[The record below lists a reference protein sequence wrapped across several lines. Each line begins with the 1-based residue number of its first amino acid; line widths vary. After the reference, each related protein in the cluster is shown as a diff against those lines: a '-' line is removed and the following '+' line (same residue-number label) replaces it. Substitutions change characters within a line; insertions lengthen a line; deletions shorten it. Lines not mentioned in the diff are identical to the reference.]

1 MSSSLTITNNIN
13 TPTTSNS
20 NTTPTRRTA
29 SLEAK
34 TQQQLSQ
41 CILTVLSSYHIF
53 KCISDYTNVFEY
65 CNTCQLLFKYKKY
78 VNYKLNKFYSLMYY
92 DDETFRARILNKID
106 NPRKQLYINLENHYF
121 ISDVSVLGNVCNL
134 DLHGCKK
141 ITNVSPLSRIRT
153 LNLSYCINIINISPL
168 INVHN
173 LNLSFCKNIIN
184 YSILG
189 KGTIHTLNLS
199 YTNVLDEDIK
209 SLGTLNTL
217 ILSGCS
223 NITDVS
229 PLINV
234 RILDLSF
241 CKNIIDFTVLRNG
254 SIHTLDLSYCY
265 VTEEI
270 IRLLKNTL
278 HIAL

>member
-1 MSSSLTITNNIN
+1 MSSLPTMTNNTN
-13 TPTTSNS
+13 TNTVYRASN
-20 NTTPTRRTA
+20 
-29 SLEAK
+29 LEPNP
-34 TQQQLSQ
+34 QLQTHNLIKVFLDSYLFRG
-41 CILTVLSSYHIF
+41 CIE
-53 KCISDYTNVFEY
+53 YTNLRDLTD
-65 CNTCQLLFKYKKY
+65 TCRLLLKSKKY
-78 VNYKLNKFYSLMYY
+78 INYKLNKFYSLMYY
-92 DDETFRARILNKID
+92 NDETFRARILNKIY

-121 ISDVSVLGNVCNL
+121 ISDVSVLDNV
-134 DLHGCKK
+134 H
-141 ITNVSPLSRIRT
+141 T
-153 LNLSYCINIINISPL
+153 LNLSHCVNITDVSPL

-173 LNLSFCKNIIN
+173 LNLRFCKNIIN

-199 YTNVLDEDIK
+199 YTNVLNEDIK

-241 CKNIIDFTVLRNG
+241 CRNIIDFTVLRNG

-270 IRLLKNTL
+270 IRSLKNTL